1 MLESDAYAF
10 SLAAVIVAAVAVWA
24 LSVVERDVSIV
35 DVLWGPMFLIASL
48 VFAALVDERGPRA
61 VLVIAL
67 TAVWAM
73 RLSAYIAWRKLGEPE
88 DRRYQAIRR
97 RNEPHFAFKS
107 LYLVFGLQAGL
118 AWIVS
123 LPLLA
128 SVGSPGELGA
138 LDYAG
143 AAVWITGLA
152 IEAIADWQLARFKAN
167 ARSRGRVLRSGLW
180 RYSRHPNYFGEFL
193 IWWGAYLIALS
204 AGAWWTVLS
213 PLLMSVLLLRVSGVV
228 LLEKDIAN
236 RRPAYAHYRSR
247 TNAFFPGP
255 PRRGGGETK
264 VQR

>member
-67 TAVWAM
+67 TTVWAM

-152 IEAIADWQLARFKAN
+152 IEAIADWQLARFKAD
-167 ARSRGRVLRSGLW
+167 ARSRGRVLDSGLW

>member
-10 SLAAVIVAAVAVWA
+10 SLAAVVGAAVVVWA

-67 TAVWAM
+67 TAVWAI
-73 RLSAYIAWRKLGEPE
+73 RLSGYIAWRKLGEPE

-107 LYLVFGLQAGL
+107 LYLVFGLQAVL

-123 LPLLA
+123 LPVLA

-152 IEAIADWQLARFKAN
+152 IETIADWQLARFKADP
-167 ARSRGRVLRSGLW
+167 RSRGRVLDSGLW
-180 RYSRHPNYFGEFL
+180 RYSRHPNYFGEFM

-213 PLLMSVLLLRVSGVV
+213 PVLMSVLLLRVSGVV
-228 LLEKDIAN
+228 LLEKTIEE

-247 TNAFFPGP
+247 TNALFPGP
-255 PRRGGGETK
+255 PRSAGGETK
-264 VQR
+264 EQR

>member
-1 MLESDAYAF
+1 MVESDAYVF
-10 SLAAVIVAAVAVWA
+10 SLAAVGGTALLTWA

-35 DVLWGPMFLIASL
+35 DVLWGPMFLVAAL
-48 VFAALVDERGPRA
+48 VFAAFVDQRGPRA

-73 RLSAYIAWRKLGEPE
+73 RLSGYIAWRKLGEPE

-97 RNEPHFAFKS
+97 RNEPHFALKS
-107 LYLVFGLQAGL
+107 LYLVFGLQAVL

-128 SVGSPGELGA
+128 SVGNAGELGA

-143 AAVWITGLA
+143 AAVWIIGLA
-152 IEAIADWQLARFKAN
+152 IETIADWQLARFKADP
-167 ARSRGRVLRSGLW
+167 RSRLQVLDRGLW

-213 PLLMSVLLLRVSGVV
+213 PLLMSLLLLRVSGVV
-228 LLEKDIAN
+228 LLEKDIGE

-255 PRRGGGETK
+255 PRRAYGETQE
-264 VQR
+264 QR

>member
-73 RLSAYIAWRKLGEPE
+73 RLSAYIAWRKLGEPK
-88 DRRYQAIRR
+88 DRRYEAIRR

-167 ARSRGRVLRSGLW
+167 ARSRGRVLHSGLW

-236 RRPAYAHYRSR
+236 RRPAYAHYRSQ

-255 PRRGGGETK
+255 PRCGGGETK

>member
-10 SLAAVIVAAVAVWA
+10 SLAAVIVAAVAAWA

-73 RLSAYIAWRKLGEPE
+73 RLSGYIAWRKLGEPE
-88 DRRYQAIRR
+88 DRRYEAIRR

-128 SVGSPGELGA
+128 SVDSPGELGV

-152 IEAIADWQLARFKAN
+152 IEAIADWQLARFKAD
-167 ARSRGRVLRSGLW
+167 ARSRGRGDLFRAGSSGATSATCPRVRRRTVTSLTAPNHGADGQSAATISSGLGF
-180 RYSRHPNYFGEFL
+180 Y
-193 IWWGAYLIALS
+193 
-204 AGAWWTVLS
+204 V
-213 PLLMSVLLLRVSGVV
+213 
-228 LLEKDIAN
+228 
-236 RRPAYAHYRSR
+236 
-247 TNAFFPGP
+247 
-255 PRRGGGETK
+255 RRGLPRARSVST
-264 VQR
+264 